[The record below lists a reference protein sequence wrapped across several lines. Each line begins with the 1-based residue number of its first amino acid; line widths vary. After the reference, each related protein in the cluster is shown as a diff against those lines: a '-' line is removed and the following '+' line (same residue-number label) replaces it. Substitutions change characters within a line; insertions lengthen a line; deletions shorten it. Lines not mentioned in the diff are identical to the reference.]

1 MSNFLDAQVEVP
13 RRTMVLFFIVDT
25 SASMYGEKIG
35 ILNNAIE
42 EVLPEIEKISDSSAD
57 AEIKIAILDFSTD
70 AVWAT
75 PKPVPAGE
83 YMYNY
88 LEAGGLTAMGA
99 AFNKLNEKL
108 SRNEFMQ
115 EIVGSF
121 APVLFLLS
129 DGEPNDDWEKAL
141 NKLRT
146 NKWYQKAIKV
156 AVAIGN
162 DADLNVLQEFTGS
175 NESVLTVHTPKAL
188 AQMVRFIS
196 ITSSDIGSKSSSVGL
211 GVGTGEGTAA
221 DGTVIRSKQ
230 QDFNDAL
237 ASMAPAI
244 LGNANESEED
254 EIW

>member
-1 MSNFLDAQVEVP
+1 MSNFLDKQVEVP

-25 SASMYGEKIG
+25 SSSMYGEKIG

-42 EVLPEIEKISDSSAD
+42 EVLPEIAKISDSNPD

-70 AVWAT
+70 AVWTT

-88 LEAGGLTAMGA
+88 LEASGLTAMGA

-141 NKLRT
+141 NKLKT
-146 NKWYQKAIKV
+146 NNWYKKAIKV

-162 DADLNVLQEFTGS
+162 DADLNVLQKFTGS
-175 NESVLTVHTPKAL
+175 SESVLTVHTPKEL
-188 AQMVRFIS
+188 AAMVRFVS
-196 ITSSDIGSKSSSVGL
+196 VTSSEIGSKSSSVGL
-211 GVGTGEGTAA
+211 GVGTSEETNS
-221 DGTVIRSKQ
+221 IKSKQ
-230 QDFNDAL
+230 ENFNEAL
-237 ASMAPAI
+237 AAMAPAI
-244 LGNANESEED
+244 LSNDNESDED